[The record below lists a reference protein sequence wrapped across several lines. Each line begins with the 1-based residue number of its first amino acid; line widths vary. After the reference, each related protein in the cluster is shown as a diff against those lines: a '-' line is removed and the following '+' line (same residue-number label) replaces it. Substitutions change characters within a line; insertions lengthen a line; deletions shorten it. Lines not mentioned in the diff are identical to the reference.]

1 MPMHLS
7 EPLAPVAK
15 AQAPQTDGLQ
25 ALRQLMRGG
34 SKTFFAASLLLPA
47 RVRTPATALYAYC
60 RLADDAIDLGTDP
73 HAEMS
78 RLKQRLDAIYQ
89 GRPSGEDADRAL
101 CQVVHRFALPRE
113 LLDGLLEGF
122 LWDAQGRH
130 YETLAHVQDYGARVA
145 GTVGAMMALVMGTRS
160 PSALARA
167 CELGVAMQ
175 LTNIARDVGEDARN
189 GRLYLPRQ
197 WLREEGLDVA
207 AWLQA
212 PVFNQAIARC
222 TARLLENAE
231 MLYRR
236 AEHGIAELPLD
247 CRPAIQAARRVYA
260 EIGQQIQ
267 RQGLDSINR
276 RAVVSVHPSTHWAT
290 PRPCRR
296 CSSWSM
302 PWPAVRCNR
311 CWPAPAACPNAA
323 STNAWNGPATSSPGS
338 TPTTRAAA
346 ADTLQ
351 QTPLHA
357 ASMSDTDTLKL
368 IEVGGLLVGGGLVV
382 WWQMRDLKQAQA
394 KTRAERAAQA
404 LAESAAQPEQK
415 SAHHP
420 SPAQPSK
427 QPRP

>member
-1 MPMHLS
+1 MQMHLS
-7 EPLAPVAK
+7 DPLASVAK
-15 AQAPQTDGLQ
+15 AQAPQTDDLQ
-25 ALRQLMRGG
+25 ALRKLMRGG

-47 RVRTPATALYAYC
+47 RVRAPATALYAYC
-60 RLADDAIDLGTDP
+60 RLADDAIDLGTDA

-89 GRPSGEDADRAL
+89 GRPSSEDADRAL

-160 PSALARA
+160 PTALARA

-212 PVFNQAIARC
+212 PVFNRAIARC
-222 TARLLENAE
+222 TQRLLENAE
-231 MLYRR
+231 LLYRR

-276 RAVVSVHPSTHWAT
+276 RAVVSGRRKVALIALSTGAAFRAPQHPLGDPAAL
-290 PRPCRR
+290 
-296 CSSWSM
+296 
-302 PWPAVRCNR
+302 PAVQFLVD
-311 CWPAPAACPNAA
+311 AVA
-323 STNAWNGPATSSPGS
+323 GS
-338 TPTTRAAA
+338 EVQPLAAA
-346 ADTLQ
+346 TGRVPKRNFDQ
-351 QTPLHA
+351 RMEW
-357 ASMSDTDTLKL
+357 AS
-368 IEVGGLLVGGGLVV
+368 
-382 WWQMRDLKQAQA
+382 DLFA
-394 KTRAERAAQA
+394 R
-404 LAESAAQPEQK
+404 LD
-415 SAHHP
+415 AHHG
-420 SPAQPSK
+420 
-427 QPRP
+427 R